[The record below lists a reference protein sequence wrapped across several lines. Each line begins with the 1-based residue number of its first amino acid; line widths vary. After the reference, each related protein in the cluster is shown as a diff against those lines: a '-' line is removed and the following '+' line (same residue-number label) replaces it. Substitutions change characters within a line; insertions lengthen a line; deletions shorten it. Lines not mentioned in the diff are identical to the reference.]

1 MLNKRDSVKNLNSV
15 TRSFR
20 DVVKSRI
27 EAYVNKTFKSK
38 LTIVELKLMKKLYIT
53 ELDFILFM
61 NNKINNVYDVSIF
74 NIEEIEEFNFTNNFE
89 LTEMVLNR
97 VSNYFSSNN

>member
-27 EAYVNKTFKSK
+27 ESYVNKTFKSK